1 MSTVDAVLV
10 TYYPNQEML
19 ISTIESIITQVR
31 KLYIIDNT
39 SSRDISLKNFHYDNL
54 EIVYLDENMGIAYA
68 QNVGIR
74 QALANEADYVLLSD
88 QDTCYPTNYI
98 NHMLLPHI
106 DSDLSIAVIAPR
118 FNDITSCSTEGV
130 FYSESSWLYSKFH
143 PKKGIHPLFQTIASG
158 MIIRT
163 STLKDIGLMNERLFI
178 DWVDFEWCWRARKKG
193 YIIMGNADVI
203 ITHQLGES
211 SVNIGVRKIN
221 LRTPIRHYY
230 ITRNAFFLALHTTSL
245 NKIQRL
251 VLFLKSFR
259 YLIGYP
265 LFSKPH
271 LTHLK
276 YVLLGFWHGIIG
288 KLGKFS

>member
-1 MSTVDAVLV
+1 MITVDAVLV
-10 TYYPNQEML
+10 TYYPDQQML
-19 ISTIESIITQVR
+19 NSTVESIISQVR

-39 SSRDISLKNFHYDNL
+39 AACDIDLKNFTYDNL
-54 EIVYLDENMGIAYA
+54 EIFYLGENMGIAYA

-74 QALANEADYVLLSD
+74 QALANKADYVLLSD
-88 QDTCYPTNYI
+88 QDTYYPTDYI
-98 NHMLLPHI
+98 SHMLLPHI

-118 FNDITSCSTEGV
+118 FNDVTSGSTEGV
-130 FYSESSWLYSKFH
+130 FYTESFWLYAKFH
-143 PKKGIHPLFQTIASG
+143 PKQGMHQLFQTIASG
-158 MIIRT
+158 TLIRT
-163 STLKDIGLMNERLFI
+163 SALKDIGLMNENLFI

-211 SVNIGVRKIN
+211 SVNIGVRAIN
-221 LRTPIRHYY
+221 LRTPTRHYY

-245 NKIQRL
+245 NRIKRF

-288 KLGKFS
+288 KLGRFS